1 MNPSMTSLFCF
12 LICVQNFELT
22 KHRLIYEGALTWRT
36 KGQKNVDLHVVLLE
50 EYILLLQKQD
60 DKYVLKFHSINY
72 LNSKEES
79 KCTHSPI
86 IKIATVLVRPVAT
99 GEIIFSIYI
108 SFLVRM
114 GQGDS
119 VSNGDAKGE
128 NMIVL
133 LFGSINSNST
143 TLQTNWLC
151 IWSTRRQREL
161 RFMILW
167 PSPSP
172 RGKRKSELF
181 PIPFGEMSWSLYSTR
196 SLVVCP
202 GIEIAY

>member
-1 MNPSMTSLFCF
+1 MNPSTTSLFCF

-119 VSNGDAKGE
+119 VSNGDAKGRKYDCV
-128 NMIVL
+128 IV
-133 LFGSINSNST
+133 
-143 TLQTNWLC
+143 WLD
-151 IWSTRRQREL
+151 
-161 RFMILW
+161 
-167 PSPSP
+167 
-172 RGKRKSELF
+172 
-181 PIPFGEMSWSLYSTR
+181 
-196 SLVVCP
+196 
-202 GIEIAY
+202 

>member
-1 MNPSMTSLFCF
+1 LVF
-12 LICVQNFELT
+12 QNFELT

-99 GEIIFSIYI
+99 GEII
-108 SFLVRM
+108 
-114 GQGDS
+114 
-119 VSNGDAKGE
+119 SNQ
-128 NMIVL
+128 
-133 LFGSINSNST
+133 S
-143 TLQTNWLC
+143 
-151 IWSTRRQREL
+151 
-161 RFMILW
+161 
-167 PSPSP
+167 
-172 RGKRKSELF
+172 
-181 PIPFGEMSWSLYSTR
+181 
-196 SLVVCP
+196 
-202 GIEIAY
+202 